1 MENEYIENEKNRLK
15 QIKEKKKLKILPQD
29 IKIIG
34 QKIDE
39 DKNKFEERALKQKN
53 ELKKL
58 WHSRSQVLQKLKSP
72 IFSEIEIE
80 ESNFEKNKKKEKK
93 IEDLVKNKKKYIN
106 KIKLPPISE
115 ILKKEMQKRLNKK
128 INTIHSRNIINN
140 INNKNNIVFYSDN
153 NSFSNEIKI
162 NVRIKNREQN
172 LSKNNSKTLSIQTRN
187 GKHPQNLKYIKSKS
201 INKIIAK
208 NPNEFNYLEEIRQ
221 KRISKENEIKK
232 NNPINSE
239 INDINLES
247 KIEAMDS
254 KYQRN
259 KQLLKLRG
267 GYLKNKELADNTNK
281 LLIDSIKQKL
291 FLIENS

>member
-1 MENEYIENEKNRLK
+1 MI
-15 QIKEKKKLKILPQD
+15 
-29 IKIIG
+29 
-34 QKIDE
+34 
-39 DKNKFEERALKQKN
+39 
-53 ELKKL
+53 
-58 WHSRSQVLQKLKSP
+58 
-72 IFSEIEIE
+72 
-80 ESNFEKNKKKEKK
+80 
-93 IEDLVKNKKKYIN
+93 KNKKKYIRN
-106 KIKLPPISE
+106 NIKLPPISE

-153 NSFSNEIKI
+153 NSFSNEVKI

-172 LSKNNSKTLSIQTRN
+172 LSRNNSKTLSMQTSK
-187 GKHPQNLKYIKSKS
+187 GKHPQNLKYIKSNS
-201 INKIIAK
+201 IKKIISK

-221 KRISKENEIKK
+221 KRISKANEIKK
-232 NNPINSE
+232 NNSINSE

-247 KIEAMDS
+247 KIEAMES

-259 KQLLKLRG
+259 KQLLKLKG
-267 GYLKNKELADNTNK
+267 GYLKNKELADNMNE